1 MPIIILSVFIT
12 GLIGGV
18 AHCYFMCGPLVFG
31 YSSKD
36 TEFIDK
42 NRLTKTEKKAYLFLS
57 NFLFTFGRI
66 TGYGITGFIAGASGS
81 FILLMTKTSIFRGI
95 FEILIGLTLML
106 MALSFAPF
114 IKLNFHPEKLM
125 TIFLPLYLKMINS
138 QSKKHILFSRFI
150 FGIMTGFL
158 PCMLSLTVAI
168 TAAGTMSAFYGT
180 LVMVVFAVGTAIPLN
195 AFALLSG
202 RLYNKFKNSNSRI
215 WLASLASLIVLAVG
229 VLFILRALSFG
240 NFINMGHSYLV
251 NNILMI

>member
-1 MPIIILSVFIT
+1 MAIIILSVFIT

-18 AHCYFMCGPLVFG
+18 AHCYFMCGPLIFS

-36 TEFIDK
+36 TEFIGK

-57 NFLFTFGRI
+57 NFLFTLGRI
-66 TGYGITGFIAGASGS
+66 MGYGITGFIAGASGS
-81 FILLMTKTSIFRGI
+81 FILLMAKTSIFRGI
-95 FEILIGLTLML
+95 FELLIGLTLIL

-114 IKLNFHPEKLM
+114 IKFNFHPEKLM
-125 TIFLPLYLKMINS
+125 TIFSPLYLKLINS
-138 QSKKHILFSRFI
+138 KSRKHILSSRFI
-150 FGIMTGFL
+150 FGVMIGFL

-180 LVMVVFAVGTAIPLN
+180 LVMVAFAVGTAIPLN
-195 AFALLSG
+195 TFALLSG
-202 RLYNKFKNSNSRI
+202 RLYDKLKFSNSRV

-229 VLFILRALSFG
+229 VLFILRALSFE
-240 NFINMGHSYLV
+240 NFINLGHSYLV

>member
-1 MPIIILSVFIT
+1 MAIIILSVFIT

-18 AHCYFMCGPLVFG
+18 AHCYFMCGPLIFS

-36 TEFIDK
+36 TEFIGK

-57 NFLFTFGRI
+57 NFLFTLGRI
-66 TGYGITGFIAGASGS
+66 MGYGITGFIAGASGS
-81 FILLMTKTSIFRGI
+81 FILLMAKTSIFRGI
-95 FEILIGLTLML
+95 FELLIGLTLIL

-125 TIFLPLYLKMINS
+125 TIFSPLYLKLINS
-138 QSKKHILFSRFI
+138 KSRKHILSSRFI
-150 FGIMTGFL
+150 FGVMIGFL

-180 LVMVVFAVGTAIPLN
+180 LVMAAFAVGTAIPLN
-195 AFALLSG
+195 TFALLSG
-202 RLYNKFKNSNSRI
+202 RLYDKLKFSDLRV
-215 WLASLASLIVLAVG
+215 WLASLASLIVFAVG
-229 VLFILRALSFG
+229 VLFILRALSFE
-240 NFINMGHSYLV
+240 NFINLGHSYLV